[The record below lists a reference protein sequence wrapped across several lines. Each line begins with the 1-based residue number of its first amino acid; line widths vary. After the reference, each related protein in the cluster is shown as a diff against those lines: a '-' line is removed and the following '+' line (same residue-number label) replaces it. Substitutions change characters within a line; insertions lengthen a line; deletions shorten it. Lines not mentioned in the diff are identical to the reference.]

1 MSDRLV
7 VIGRRELLVG
17 GMGLWMLPGA
27 ALAAPGKLDFQVF
40 RNGTKVGEH
49 VVTFSGDDNARTAS
63 TNVVMTVKIGPVPVF
78 KYTHQATERWVGG
91 KWVSVDTVTNSNGK
105 VQKVSAKA
113 MPGFVQIEGPAG
125 LIKGPADA
133 LPLSHWNQANFGK
146 PLFNQQEGKLL
157 KVKCTQVA
165 PGHWA
170 VRGDAEI
177 DDFYDSAGAWMAL
190 KGKLED
196 GSTMEYKRV

>member
-1 MSDRLV
+1 
-7 VIGRRELLVG
+7 
-17 GMGLWMLPGA
+17 MLPGA
-27 ALAAPGKLDFQVF
+27 ASAAPNRLAFQVF
-40 RNGTKVGEH
+40 RNGTRVGEH
-49 VVTFSGDDNARTAS
+49 VITFSGDDSARTAS

-78 KYTHQATERWVGG
+78 KYTHQATEKWVGG

-113 MPGFVQIEGPAG
+113 MPGYVQIDGPAG
-125 LIKGPADA
+125 SVKGPADA

-170 VRGDAEI
+170 IRGDAEI
-177 DDFYDSAGAWMAL
+177 DDFYDPTGAWMAL